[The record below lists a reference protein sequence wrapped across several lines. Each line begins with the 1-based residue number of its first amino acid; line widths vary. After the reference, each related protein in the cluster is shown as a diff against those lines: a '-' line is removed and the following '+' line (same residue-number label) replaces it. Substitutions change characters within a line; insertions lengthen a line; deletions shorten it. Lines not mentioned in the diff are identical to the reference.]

1 MHTRLPGRTM
11 AGFYSC
17 LKSKNDHIM
26 ATGPTDV
33 IQSPETGETAEECT
47 RRKKSKFQTFKN
59 FFAKKKRKEPP
70 APRGESNL
78 KPSQSSSDVSISVLN
93 TTALHSPKEAGPKG
107 SMGNKAL
114 SHDSVFIFESSPGSV
129 AGDTSSQ
136 ENVPGRVKTL
146 QLQLQQNIRLGSPPL
161 VITGRKLE
169 DAGAV
174 SEDDGLPRSPPDIS
188 SLHEV
193 LTDSPS
199 KSSNLVQRHSSLS
212 LGGTDSED
220 EQITSGD
227 SSRPISPSSSAAL
240 GAPGSRGRSFL
251 PVDFTVPASP
261 LGCLDTSAARH
272 RIAINPR
279 KQKGFANKNQQTQ
292 VDQLE
297 NEACLPAAPEK
308 KGNSTEFLESDQHKS
323 DWEGLSAQTEYGA
336 RGSGSKETPAVTSPT
351 DAALDFRNSTP
362 VAEDF
367 CALLQENACLPDTDH
382 QNKAASPVY
391 VEEHHR
397 AEVPYC
403 LGESAGELKLHQENT
418 NTEVSALP
426 KSQQIKAE
434 AVLLP
439 DILTDDLFSNGMETQ
454 DINILAAVAQRS
466 SAKSVDQKD
475 QDWEKGDPPFTGKVE
490 ACLGASENQSIH
502 SVSDPVLSISQVGLA
517 NSGSCFDI
525 KAVAVLNPEDRSGTR
540 NDKETCEIMEFQS
553 SKGNAETKPD
563 AAASVLEADCV
574 LPPSKLD
581 VCFKAEI
588 PCPVS
593 KGNEGSQQTSTPYT
607 FEKLSIGCLASSSLS
622 GLKSNI
628 SSNDDN
634 KEYQLNSTASHTR
647 TVRESQSLEENIKTP
662 LKTAAAKPV
671 RFTIAPAWQRS
682 LSGGSNSKEDSYS
695 RSSPSSPVRPELFE
709 GTTKEHT
716 HFDAVIQE
724 SAKNNSNR
732 FDRDSKDSDLHL
744 NSSMEWAD
752 HEAQNV
758 ENPFG
763 VRLRRTS
770 SLLKYQSESRAEIP
784 KLIPSAAPTVSSVSV
799 NEDQKSVGPGKPSP
813 GLPVSTKSFVKK
825 SDLLEDKNP
834 PKTKSE
840 EVAKKQNGSKPSEK
854 VSSPHLETA
863 SSEPAWVSMAKL
875 KQKGFQGHPLAKEH
889 KAEDKALTKVDREEA
904 VPSHPLLAFGAFLQS
919 GLEQASESVLRKS
932 TPPSLSCQE
941 KKLQMK
947 TSVSAAAGKVGP
959 IAQEASVIPA
969 IEKETRHSSNLPMT
983 SCSPAEPPWLSLAK
997 KKAKAWSEMP
1007 QIVQ

>member
-1 MHTRLPGRTM
+1 MILQALLNSRNPSETVRQAPQSRL
-11 AGFYSC
+11 
-17 LKSKNDHIM
+17 DHHIM

-47 RRKKSKFQTFKN
+47 GRKKSKFQTFKN

-78 KPSQSSSDVSISVLN
+78 KPSQSSSDVSVSVLD
-93 TTALHSPKEAGPKG
+93 TTALHSPKEPGPKG

-129 AGDTSSQ
+129 VGDTSSQ
-136 ENVPGRVKTL
+136 ENIPGRVKAL
-146 QLQLQQNIRLGSPPL
+146 QLQLQPNIRLGSPPL

-199 KSSNLVQRHSSLS
+199 K
-212 LGGTDSED
+212 
-220 EQITSGD
+220 ITSGD

-251 PVDFTVPASP
+251 PVDFTIPASP
-261 LGCLDTSAARH
+261 LSCLDTSAARH

-297 NEACLPAAPEK
+297 NEACLPAASEK
-308 KGNSTEFLESDQHKS
+308 KGDSTEFLESDQHKS

-351 DAALDFRNSTP
+351 DIAPDSRDSTL

-367 CALLQENACLPDTDH
+367 CALLQEDACLPDTDH

-391 VEEHHR
+391 VEEHHG
-397 AEVPYC
+397 AEVLYC

-418 NTEVSALP
+418 STEVSALP
-426 KSQQIKAE
+426 ESQQIKAE

-439 DILTDDLFSNGMETQ
+439 DVLTDDSFSNGMETQ
-454 DINILAAVAQRS
+454 DINTLADVAQRS

-475 QDWEKGDPPFTGKVE
+475 KDWEKGDPPFTDKVE
-490 ACLGASENQSIH
+490 ACLSASENQFIH
-502 SVSDPVLSISQVGLA
+502 SVSDPALSISQVGLA
-517 NSGSCFDI
+517 NSGSSFDI
-525 KAVAVLNPEDRSGTR
+525 KAVAVLNPENSSGIR

-553 SKGNAETKPD
+553 SKGNAETKTD
-563 AAASVLEADCV
+563 AAASVLEADCT

-588 PCPVS
+588 PCSVL
-593 KGNEGSQQTSTPYT
+593 KGDEGSQQTSTPHT

-628 SSNDDN
+628 SSNDDS
-634 KEYQLNSTASHTR
+634 KEYQLSSTASHTK
-647 TVRESQSLEENIKTP
+647 TIRERQSLEENIKTP

-695 RSSPSSPVRPELFE
+695 RSSPTSPVRPELFE

-716 HFDAVIQE
+716 RFDAVIQE
-724 SAKNNSNR
+724 SEKNNSNR
-732 FDRDSKDSDLHL
+732 FDRDSKDGDLHL
-744 NSSMEWAD
+744 SSSMDWAD

-758 ENPFG
+758 ESPFG

-770 SLLKYQSESRAEIP
+770 SLLKYQSESRAEVP

-799 NEDQKSVGPGKPSP
+799 HEDQKLVGPGKPSP
-813 GLPVSTKSFVKK
+813 GLSVSTKLFVKR

-889 KAEDKALTKVDREEA
+889 KAEDKALTKVDREE
-904 VPSHPLLAFGAFLQS
+904 
-919 GLEQASESVLRKS
+919 QASENVLRKS
-932 TPPSLSCQE
+932 APPSLSSQE

-969 IEKETRHSSNLPMT
+969 IGKETRHSSNLPMT

>member
-1 MHTRLPGRTM
+1 MILRALLNSRSPSETLSDRLLR
-11 AGFYSC
+11 AGCS
-17 LKSKNDHIM
+17 DRIM

-47 RRKKSKFQTFKN
+47 GKKKSKFQTFKN

-78 KPSQSSSDVSISVLN
+78 KPSQSSSDVSISVLD

-114 SHDSVFIFESSPGSV
+114 SHDSVFIFESAPGSV

-136 ENVPGRVKTL
+136 ENIPGRVKTL

-199 KSSNLVQRHSSLS
+199 KIPS
-212 LGGTDSED
+212 GG
-220 EQITSGD
+220 
-227 SSRPISPSSSAAL
+227 SSRPISPLSSAAL
-240 GAPGSRGRSFL
+240 GAPGSRGCSFL
-251 PVDFTVPASP
+251 PVDFTIPASP

-308 KGNSTEFLESDQHKS
+308 KGNSTEFLEGDQHKS
-323 DWEGLSAQTEYGA
+323 DWEGLSAKAEYGA
-336 RGSGSKETPAVTSPT
+336 KGSVSKETPAVTSPT
-351 DAALDFRNSTP
+351 DAAPDFRDSML

-367 CALLQENACLPDTDH
+367 CALLQEDACLPDTDP
-382 QNKAASPVY
+382 QNKAASPVNM
-391 VEEHHR
+391 EEHHR
-397 AEVPYC
+397 AEVLYC
-403 LGESAGELKLHQENT
+403 LGESADGLKLHQKNT
-418 NTEVSALP
+418 NTGVSALP

-439 DILTDDLFSNGMETQ
+439 DTLADDLFSNSMETQ
-454 DINILAAVAQRS
+454 DTNILADVAQKS

-475 QDWEKGDPPFTGKVE
+475 KVWEKGDPPFTGKVE
-490 ACLGASENQSIH
+490 ACLDASENQSIH
-502 SVSDPVLSISQVGLA
+502 SVSHPALSISQAGLA
-517 NSGSCFDI
+517 NPGSSFDV
-525 KAVAVLNPEDRSGTR
+525 KTLAVFSPENSSGTR
-540 NDKETCEIMEFQS
+540 NDKETYEIMEFQS
-553 SKGNAETKPD
+553 SEGNAETKTD
-563 AAASVLEADCV
+563 AAASVLEADCMV
-574 LPPSKLD
+574 PPGKLD
-581 VCFKAEI
+581 VCFKAEL
-588 PCPVS
+588 PCPVL
-593 KGNEGSQQTSTPYT
+593 KGKEDSQQTSIPYT

-634 KEYQLNSTASHTR
+634 KECQLSSTASHTK
-647 TVRESQSLEENIKTP
+647 TLRESQSLEENIKTP

-695 RSSPSSPVRPELFE
+695 RSSPTSPIRPELFE

-724 SAKNNSNR
+724 SAKNISDR
-732 FDRDSKDSDLHL
+732 FDGDSKDSDLHL

-770 SLLKYQSESRAEIP
+770 SLLKYQSESRAEFP
-784 KLIPSAAPTVSSVSV
+784 KLIPSAVPTVSSLSVS
-799 NEDQKSVGPGKPSP
+799 EDQKSVGPGKPSP
-813 GLPVSTKSFVKK
+813 GLPVSTKSFIKK

-834 PKTKSE
+834 PKAKSG
-840 EVAKKQNGSKPSEK
+840 EVAKKQNSCKPSEK
-854 VSSPHLETA
+854 LSSPHLETA

-889 KAEDKALTKVDREEA
+889 KAEDKALTKVDREE
-904 VPSHPLLAFGAFLQS
+904 
-919 GLEQASESVLRKS
+919 QASENVLRKS
-932 TPPSLSCQE
+932 TPLSLSSQE

-947 TSVSAAAGKVGP
+947 SSVSAAAGKVGP
-959 IAQEASVIPA
+959 IAQEASVVPA
-969 IEKETRHSSNLPMT
+969 IEKETRHSSNLPVT

>member
-1 MHTRLPGRTM
+1 
-11 AGFYSC
+11 
-17 LKSKNDHIM
+17 
-26 ATGPTDV
+26 
-33 IQSPETGETAEECT
+33 
-47 RRKKSKFQTFKN
+47 
-59 FFAKKKRKEPP
+59 
-70 APRGESNL
+70 
-78 KPSQSSSDVSISVLN
+78 
-93 TTALHSPKEAGPKG
+93 
-107 SMGNKAL
+107 MGNKAL
-114 SHDSVFIFESSPGSV
+114 SHDSVFIFESAPGSV

-136 ENVPGRVKTL
+136 ENIPGRVKTL

-220 EQITSGD
+220 EQIPSGG
-227 SSRPISPSSSAAL
+227 SSRPISPLSSAAL
-240 GAPGSRGRSFL
+240 GAPGSRGCSFL
-251 PVDFTVPASP
+251 PVDFTIPASP

-308 KGNSTEFLESDQHKS
+308 KGNSTEFLEGDQHKS
-323 DWEGLSAQTEYGA
+323 DWEGLSAKAEYGA
-336 RGSGSKETPAVTSPT
+336 KGSVSKETPAVTSPT
-351 DAALDFRNSTP
+351 DAAPDFRDSML

-367 CALLQENACLPDTDH
+367 CALLQEDACLPDTDP
-382 QNKAASPVY
+382 QNKAASPVNM
-391 VEEHHR
+391 EEHHR
-397 AEVPYC
+397 AEVLYC
-403 LGESAGELKLHQENT
+403 LGESADGLKLHQKNT
-418 NTEVSALP
+418 NTGVSALP

-439 DILTDDLFSNGMETQ
+439 DTLADDLFSNSMETQ
-454 DINILAAVAQRS
+454 DTNILADVAQKS

-475 QDWEKGDPPFTGKVE
+475 KVWEKGDPPFTGKVE
-490 ACLGASENQSIH
+490 ACLDASENQSIH
-502 SVSDPVLSISQVGLA
+502 SVSHPALSISQAGLA
-517 NSGSCFDI
+517 NPGSSFDV
-525 KAVAVLNPEDRSGTR
+525 KTLAVFSPENSSGTR
-540 NDKETCEIMEFQS
+540 NDKETYEIMEFQS
-553 SKGNAETKPD
+553 SEGNAETKTD
-563 AAASVLEADCV
+563 AAASVLEADCMV
-574 LPPSKLD
+574 PPGKLD
-581 VCFKAEI
+581 VCFKAEL
-588 PCPVS
+588 PCPVL
-593 KGNEGSQQTSTPYT
+593 KGKEDSQQTSIPYT

-634 KEYQLNSTASHTR
+634 KECQLSSTASHTK
-647 TVRESQSLEENIKTP
+647 TLRESQSLEENIKTP

-695 RSSPSSPVRPELFE
+695 RSSPTSPIRPELFE

-724 SAKNNSNR
+724 SAKNISDR
-732 FDRDSKDSDLHL
+732 FDGDSKDSDLHL

-770 SLLKYQSESRAEIP
+770 SLLKYQSESRAEFP
-784 KLIPSAAPTVSSVSV
+784 KLIPSAVPTVSSLSVS
-799 NEDQKSVGPGKPSP
+799 EDQKSVGPGKPSP
-813 GLPVSTKSFVKK
+813 GLPVSTKSFIKK

-834 PKTKSE
+834 PKAKSG
-840 EVAKKQNGSKPSEK
+840 EVAKKQNSCKPSEK
-854 VSSPHLETA
+854 LSSPHLETA

-889 KAEDKALTKVDREEA
+889 KAEDKALTKVDREE
-904 VPSHPLLAFGAFLQS
+904 
-919 GLEQASESVLRKS
+919 QASENVLRKS
-932 TPPSLSCQE
+932 TPLSLSSQE

-947 TSVSAAAGKVGP
+947 SSVSAAAGKVGP
-959 IAQEASVIPA
+959 IAQEASVVPA
-969 IEKETRHSSNLPMT
+969 IEKETRHSSNLPVT

>member
-1 MHTRLPGRTM
+1 
-11 AGFYSC
+11 
-17 LKSKNDHIM
+17 
-26 ATGPTDV
+26 
-33 IQSPETGETAEECT
+33 
-47 RRKKSKFQTFKN
+47 
-59 FFAKKKRKEPP
+59 
-70 APRGESNL
+70 
-78 KPSQSSSDVSISVLN
+78 
-93 TTALHSPKEAGPKG
+93 
-107 SMGNKAL
+107 MGNKAL
-114 SHDSVFIFESSPGSV
+114 SHDSVFIFESAPGSV

-136 ENVPGRVKTL
+136 ENIPGRVKTL

-199 KSSNLVQRHSSLS
+199 KIPS
-212 LGGTDSED
+212 GG
-220 EQITSGD
+220 
-227 SSRPISPSSSAAL
+227 SSRPISPLSSAAL
-240 GAPGSRGRSFL
+240 GAPGSRGCSFL
-251 PVDFTVPASP
+251 PVDFTIPASP

-308 KGNSTEFLESDQHKS
+308 KGNSTEFLEGDQHKS
-323 DWEGLSAQTEYGA
+323 DWEGLSAKAEYGA
-336 RGSGSKETPAVTSPT
+336 KGSVSKETPAVTSPT
-351 DAALDFRNSTP
+351 DAAPDFRDSML

-367 CALLQENACLPDTDH
+367 CALLQEDACLPDTDP
-382 QNKAASPVY
+382 QNKAASPVNM
-391 VEEHHR
+391 EEHHR
-397 AEVPYC
+397 AEVLYC
-403 LGESAGELKLHQENT
+403 LGESADGLKLHQKNT
-418 NTEVSALP
+418 NTGVSALP

-439 DILTDDLFSNGMETQ
+439 DTLADDLFSNSMETQ
-454 DINILAAVAQRS
+454 DTNILADVAQKS

-475 QDWEKGDPPFTGKVE
+475 KVWEKGDPPFTGKVE
-490 ACLGASENQSIH
+490 ACLDASENQSIH
-502 SVSDPVLSISQVGLA
+502 SVSHPALSISQAGLA
-517 NSGSCFDI
+517 NPGSSFDV
-525 KAVAVLNPEDRSGTR
+525 KTLAVFSPENSSGTR
-540 NDKETCEIMEFQS
+540 NDKETYEIMEFQS
-553 SKGNAETKPD
+553 SEGNAETKTD
-563 AAASVLEADCV
+563 AAASVLEADCMV
-574 LPPSKLD
+574 PPGKLD
-581 VCFKAEI
+581 VCFKAEL
-588 PCPVS
+588 PCPVL
-593 KGNEGSQQTSTPYT
+593 KGKEDSQQTSIPYT

-634 KEYQLNSTASHTR
+634 KECQLSSTASHTK
-647 TVRESQSLEENIKTP
+647 TLRESQSLEENIKTP

-695 RSSPSSPVRPELFE
+695 RSSPTSPIRPELFE

-724 SAKNNSNR
+724 SAKNISDR
-732 FDRDSKDSDLHL
+732 FDGDSKDSDLHL

-770 SLLKYQSESRAEIP
+770 SLLKYQSESRAEFP
-784 KLIPSAAPTVSSVSV
+784 KLIPSAVPTVSSLSVS
-799 NEDQKSVGPGKPSP
+799 EDQKSVGPGKPSP
-813 GLPVSTKSFVKK
+813 GLPVSTKSFIKK

-834 PKTKSE
+834 PKAKSG
-840 EVAKKQNGSKPSEK
+840 EVAKKQNSCKPSEK
-854 VSSPHLETA
+854 LSSPHLETA

-889 KAEDKALTKVDREEA
+889 KAEDKALTKVDREE
-904 VPSHPLLAFGAFLQS
+904 
-919 GLEQASESVLRKS
+919 QASENVLRKS
-932 TPPSLSCQE
+932 TPLSLSSQE

-947 TSVSAAAGKVGP
+947 SSVSAAAGKVGP
-959 IAQEASVIPA
+959 IAQEASVVPA
-969 IEKETRHSSNLPMT
+969 IEKETRHSSNLPVT